1 VADLRPLAFSLAR
14 IENLMHQV
22 TFEPLRMEGDIIT
35 NTTLVDL
42 KMLDATLRIFRD
54 VMESG
59 LAVSP
64 YLKVETLG
72 SRAKIY
78 SACSITVSGVLL
90 KAKVPVRPK
99 GGGVI
104 EVIDREP
111 VRFTDML
118 MYWATTIDPI
128 DVLISQELTSVLEMM
143 RTGSGRILGNLQ
155 EAPMLAAERI
165 EEKLELLAEAGFSG
179 VLDLG
184 EPNMNVLGVSV
195 ERDHVG
201 LSLVGGTNIVAAA
214 LSHGIGLETESIS
227 GLTEIGEMTHIED
240 LVS

>member
-1 VADLRPLAFSLAR
+1 MRPLAFALSR
-14 IENLMHQV
+14 IENLMYQV
-22 TFEPLRMEGDIIT
+22 TFDPLRMEGDIIT

-59 LAVSP
+59 LSVSP
-64 YLKVETLG
+64 YLKVETQR
-72 SRAKIY
+72 SRAKIF

-104 EVIDREP
+104 EVIDRQP

-155 EAPMLAAERI
+155 EAPMLAVERI
-165 EEKLELLAEAGFSG
+165 EERLELLAEAGFSG

-214 LSHGIGLETESIS
+214 LSHGIVLETESIS